1 VSVGIVFVS
10 HSTKIAEGLID
21 LARQMAHDVEM
32 QSAGG
37 TDEGGIGTSY
47 DRVTAA
53 IDAVNTGAGVVV
65 LCDLGSAYMT
75 AETAVDFL
83 DDDVRGEV
91 RIVDAP
97 LVEGGVAAAVAA
109 QTGAHLDG
117 VVAAAKSAGE
127 AFAPGSGT
135 EPGAL
140 PVPQDPDAVVE
151 TVTVVNEEGLHAR
164 PAAEFVKLASTYD
177 AKITVNGVDG
187 KSLLRIMTLALTRG
201 SDATI
206 SATGEQAREAVD
218 GLVHLIRSG
227 FGEA

>member
-109 QTGAHLDG
+109 QAGAHLDG

>member
-10 HSTKIAEGLID
+10 HSVKIADGLID
-21 LARQMAHDVEM
+21 LARQMAHDVEL

-65 LCDLGSAYMT
+65 LCDLGSAYLT

-109 QTGAHLDG
+109 QTGAHLDA
-117 VVAAAKSAGE
+117 VVAAARSAGE
-127 AFAPGSGT
+127 AFAPGSGG
-135 EPGAL
+135 ERGVL
-140 PVPQDPDAVVE
+140 PAPPDEDAVVE

-177 AKITVNGVDG
+177 AKVTVNGVDG

-218 GLVHLIRSG
+218 GLADLIRSG

>member
-140 PVPQDPDAVVE
+140 PVQQDPDAVVE

-164 PAAEFVKLASTYD
+164 PAAEFVKLASTFD

-218 GLVHLIRSG
+218 GLVDLIRSG

>member
-1 VSVGIVFVS
+1 MTVGIVFVS
-10 HSTKIAEGLID
+10 HSAKIAEGLID

-83 DDDVRGEV
+83 DDDVRNEV

-109 QTGAHLDG
+109 QTGGHLDA
-117 VVAAAKSAGE
+117 VVAAARSAGE
-127 AFAPGSGT
+127 AFAPGSRA
-135 EPGAL
+135 EPGTL
-140 PVPQDPDAVVE
+140 PVPQDPDAVVA

-164 PAAEFVKLASTYD
+164 PAAEFVKLASTFD

-218 GLVHLIRSG
+218 GLAGLIRSG

>member
-164 PAAEFVKLASTYD
+164 PAAEFVKLASTFD

-218 GLVHLIRSG
+218 GLVDLVRSG

>member
-1 VSVGIVFVS
+1 VTVGIVFVS
-10 HSTKIAEGLID
+10 HSSRIAEGLVD

-32 QSAGG
+32 QGAGG
-37 TDEGGIGTSY
+37 TDDGGIGTSY
-47 DRVTAA
+47 DRVAAA

-117 VVAAAKSAGE
+117 VVSAARAAGE
-127 AFAPGSGT
+127 AFAPGSGV
-135 EPGAL
+135 EPGTL
-140 PVPQDPDAVVE
+140 PVEQDEDAIVE

-177 AKITVNGVDG
+177 ARVTVNGVDG
-187 KSLLRIMTLALTRG
+187 KSLLRIMTLALNRG

-206 SATGEQAREAVD
+206 SATGPQARDAVD
-218 GLVHLIRSG
+218 GLVALIRSG

>member
-1 VSVGIVFVS
+1 
-10 HSTKIAEGLID
+10 
-21 LARQMAHDVEM
+21 
-32 QSAGG
+32 
-37 TDEGGIGTSY
+37 
-47 DRVTAA
+47 
-53 IDAVNTGAGVVV
+53 VNTGAGVVV

-164 PAAEFVKLASTYD
+164 PAAEFVKLASTFD

-218 GLVHLIRSG
+218 GLVDLIRSG

>member
-218 GLVHLIRSG
+218 GLVDLIRSG

>member
-1 VSVGIVFVS
+1 VSVGLVFVS
-10 HSTKIAEGLID
+10 HSAKIAEGLID

-37 TDEGGIGTSY
+37 TDDGGIGTSY

-53 IDAVNTGAGVVV
+53 IDSVNTGAGVVV

-97 LVEGGVAAAVAA
+97 LVEGAVAAAVAA

-117 VVAAAKSAGE
+117 VVAAARSAGE
-127 AFAPGSGT
+127 AFAAGSGV

-140 PVPQDPDAVVE
+140 PAQQDENAIVE

-177 AKITVNGVDG
+177 AKVTVNGVDG

-218 GLVHLIRSG
+218 GLADLIRSG

>member
-164 PAAEFVKLASTYD
+164 PAAEFVKLASTFD

-218 GLVHLIRSG
+218 GLVDLIRSG

>member
-1 VSVGIVFVS
+1 VTVGIVFVS
-10 HSTKIAEGLID
+10 HSAKIAEGLID

-37 TDEGGIGTSY
+37 TDDDGIGTSY

-65 LCDLGSAYMT
+65 LCDLGSAYLT

-117 VVAAAKSAGE
+117 VVAAARSAGE
-127 AFAPGSGT
+127 AFAPGSGV

-140 PVPQDPDAVVE
+140 PAQQDGDAIVT

-164 PAAEFVKLASTYD
+164 PAAEFVKLASTFD

-206 SATGEQAREAVD
+206 SASGEQAREAVNELAD
-218 GLVHLIRSG
+218 LIRSG